1 MSNLALKYRPLRFED
16 LVGQEVPAKL
26 LSTLIK
32 RGQQSRNVILAGSWG
47 SGKSSSA
54 RIYGRALNCTSP
66 TESGSPCNDCEQCIA
81 HLEGR
86 HPDYS
91 EYDAASNSKVE
102 QIREFINIAYS
113 PPMLGTKRV
122 LFLDECLPYD
132 TLVHTESGDEKLG
145 RIVGGRT
152 KVRVKTYN
160 FLTNQVE
167 YKKILKFTELPVDYW
182 TEITLSNGSTITA
195 SPKHLHYTSKGLI
208 YTAGLVVGDTLP
220 YFDYFH
226 PGAKPEWSFLKI
238 RKIRRNIK
246 PNDEFGS
253 KMFCLTVEDNS
264 NFFVNGGILTH
275 NCHSLSKQSWDSLLK
290 VVEEPPEYLT
300 FIFATTEL
308 NKVRPAIVSRC
319 QSLQVHTLDHRT
331 SVKHLE
337 RICDL
342 EHIEHEK
349 DALELISFISKGH
362 ARDLLSNLE
371 QVTII
376 ADTVDKETVAKAFG
390 LANLTLPVKFFKH
403 LIKGETDQLQTLIN
417 DWPLSPQSIYATNL
431 QYLLLVWNRH
441 HKESSITLN
450 PLLETL
456 PHADSS
462 TTHLAIR
469 ERATQFQVDTEAAYN
484 ELFKEFYKYSPN
496 SIESLTLAAIS
507 LSYFIT
513 TKGFGLVKSI
523 SQAAQTTKSATP
535 QPNIHTRGRRFVDP
549 SGQTLST
556 QTVQPTPIQGTPQQA
571 SVEEI
576 SLPSKVYPHT
586 LQGFGFSP
594 IDSAKVKV

>member
-32 RGQQSRNVILAGSWG
+32 RGQQSRNIILSGSFG
-47 SGKSSSA
+47 SGKTSSG
-54 RIYGRALNCTSP
+54 RIYGRALNCIQP
-66 TESGSPCNDCEQCIA
+66 TEKGSPCNECEQCTA

-102 QIREFINIAYS
+102 QIRDFISIAYS
-113 PPMLGTKRV
+113 PPMLGRKRI
-122 LFLDECLPYD
+122 LLCDE
-132 TLVHTESGDEKLG
+132 VHAL
-145 RIVGGRT
+145 
-152 KVRVKTYN
+152 
-160 FLTNQVE
+160 
-167 YKKILKFTELPVDYW
+167 
-182 TEITLSNGSTITA
+182 
-195 SPKHLHYTSKGLI
+195 SPK
-208 YTAGLVVGDTLP
+208 A
-220 YFDYFH
+220 
-226 PGAKPEWSFLKI
+226 
-238 RKIRRNIK
+238 
-246 PNDEFGS
+246 
-253 KMFCLTVEDNS
+253 
-264 NFFVNGGILTH
+264 
-275 NCHSLSKQSWDSLLK
+275 WDSLLK

-337 RICDL
+337 HICSL
-342 EHIEHEK
+342 ENIEYEK

-376 ADTVDKETVAKAFG
+376 ADTVDKETVSKAFG

-469 ERATQFQVDTEAAYN
+469 ERATQFQVDPEAAYN

-523 SQAAQTTKSATP
+523 SQAAQTTKANIP
-535 QPNIHTRGRRFVDP
+535 QPNAHARGRRFVDP
-549 SGQTLST
+549 AGQALPP
-556 QTVQPTPIQGTPQQA
+556 QTAQPMPPQGTPQQA
-571 SVEEI
+571 TVEEI
-576 SLPSKVYPHT
+576 SLPSRVYPHT